1 MCIERQ
7 RGMTL
12 IELIM
17 AIVIL
22 AVGLAG
28 VLIVYQRTAV
38 SSADPLVRKQM
49 LAVAEGMMAEILR
62 MPFGGTSG
70 KGLAQGC
77 ARDTFSKLEDY
88 DGYTSTGVCTV
99 LGDQQPNLQDYSVS
113 VTVLPPTGPHPL
125 APIAAADVL
134 AVSVSVSHG
143 GETLKLESWRSNY
156 GAQQPA
162 Q

>member
-1 MCIERQ
+1 MYIERQ

-62 MPFGGTSG
+62 MPFAGPIG
-70 KGLAQGC
+70 KAGAKGC
-77 ARDTFSKLEDY
+77 ARNTFSRLSDY
-88 DGYTSTGVCTV
+88 HEYKSTGICNV
-99 LGDQQPNLQDYSVS
+99 LGDQQPNLQDYSIT
-113 VTVLPPTGPHPL
+113 VTVESPTGPHPL
-125 APIAAADVL
+125 IPIAAADVL
-134 AVSVSVSHG
+134 TIKVKVSHG
-143 GETLKLESWRSNY
+143 GEALTLESWRSNY